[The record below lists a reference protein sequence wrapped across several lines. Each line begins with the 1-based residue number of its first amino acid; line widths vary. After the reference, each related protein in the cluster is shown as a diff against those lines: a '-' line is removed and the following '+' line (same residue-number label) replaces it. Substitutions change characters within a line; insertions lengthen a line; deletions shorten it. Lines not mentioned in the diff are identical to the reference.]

1 MIGHKSPNDM
11 HVVIKSPVLLTR
23 KKPDCDRT
31 MTRKN
36 QTFSHSLTFRK
47 KKKNPKKTNETEPVR
62 TSSVWF
68 KPDLCTPCRYASI
81 AIILKKNGPELHVLQ
96 PN

>member
-36 QTFSHSLTFRK
+36 QTFSHSLTFH
-47 KKKNPKKTNETEPVR
+47 KKKNPQ
-62 TSSVWF
+62 
-68 KPDLCTPCRYASI
+68 
-81 AIILKKNGPELHVLQ
+81 KNQ
-96 PN
+96 